1 MKKAII
7 VILAVC
13 IFFSLA
19 MFLTFGFYD
28 CLENQEP
35 TLMVRKNV
43 YPTSMI
49 VIKVDYENDLVTIAD
64 FEGRTY
70 QFYGCEDWY
79 ENDICAVI
87 MNDNGT
93 SETVYDDIILQ
104 TRYCG
109 YVK

>member
-1 MKKAII
+1 MKKEVNSFAVAI
-7 VILAVC
+7 VILCGLLCAALIWFRYLDTKAFVPHE
-13 IFFSLA
+13 I
-19 MFLTFGFYD
+19 
-28 CLENQEP
+28 
-35 TLMVRKNV
+35 

-49 VIKVDYENDLVTIAD
+49 VVEVDYENDLVTIAD
-64 FEGRTY
+64 FEGRAY

-87 MNDNGT
+87 MDDNGT

-109 YVK
+109 YVE